1 MRTLQI
7 EDEETGDGFCFETD
21 ATPRIGEEVVVFSNS
36 LRDVIVEI
44 EGTVIKADWSFV
56 TGSDDD
62 ITYTVIV
69 RPPNKDLCVLNTGN
83 RNLSTSTELGG
94 QGGNDE

>member
-7 EDEETGDGFCFETD
+7 EYEETGDGFCFETD

-69 RPPNKDLCVLNTGN
+69 RPPNKGLEQPQVNTD
-83 RNLSTSTELGG
+83 STAKPTRSHRKPMPE
-94 QGGNDE
+94 